1 MGFFFDRE
9 KAEQTIWNRLKH
21 LTALKKRRQ
30 KHKTSLKIG
39 VLGNY
44 YNVSSLFCSTTE
56 KKAVWSVNVHAQG
69 STERNFYPELSPEFY
84 PGDMLEI

>member
-21 LTALKKRRQ
+21 LTALKKRCQ

-44 YNVSSLFCSTTE
+44 YNDSTLFSS
-56 KKAVWSVNVHAQG
+56 KKLCEVWMCMHRAQQKEAVQ
-69 STERNFYPELSPEFY
+69 NFYH
-84 PGDMLEI
+84 GNMLEIKM